1 MQRMMRIVCLA
12 YVVLLSLLLLSPNPA
27 RVIGLSGE
35 MPALLRT
42 LMPYAHLLSFSV
54 LAVAMLLAHWPLP
67 RWSIV
72 LLLGIYG
79 GATEIIQGFIP
90 PRTPEWMDWIQDL
103 GGLAVGVAIC
113 SLVALLLVRISQ
125 YVRHSAGGV
134 PLLHRGRRCLPAS
147 SDTRA

>member
-1 MQRMMRIVCLA
+1 MQRTMRVACLA
-12 YVVLLSLLLLSPNPA
+12 YIAFLSLLLLSANPA
-27 RVIGLSGE
+27 RVIGVWGE
-35 MPALLRT
+35 MPSLLRA
-42 LMPYAHLLSFSV
+42 LMPWAHLMSFSV
-54 LAVAMLLAHWPLP
+54 LAALMLLARWPLP

-90 PRTPEWMDWIQDL
+90 QRTPEWIDWLQDL

-113 SLVALLLVRISQ
+113 SLAALLMVRISH
-125 YVRHSAGGV
+125 YVRHTAGSV
-134 PLLHRGRRCLPAS
+134 RLLRQSRHCLPAS